1 MNGSL
6 PVSQY
11 QYQKVNYTA
20 LDSSYLLWT
29 MQEMTLHL
37 NDFCSN
43 VINNARTPFL
53 ETKKPLHLNGI
64 STTYSAK
71 IQEWK
76 PKGKA
81 KDESLN
87 ETENC
92 LSIYSLLYN

>member
-1 MNGSL
+1 
-6 PVSQY
+6 
-11 QYQKVNYTA
+11 VNNARNENWNDTEKISMTPTQ
-20 LDSSYLLWT
+20 D
-29 MQEMTLHL
+29 MTLHL

-64 STTYSAK
+64 STTHSAK

>member
-1 MNGSL
+1 
-6 PVSQY
+6 
-11 QYQKVNYTA
+11 
-20 LDSSYLLWT
+20 

-92 LSIYSLLYN
+92 LSIYSLLYNKVLKLAKRSQGGRTPSSFQGRVFGT